1 MTDNKTDIRSGC
13 SVTSAPV
20 PMETICRQ
28 CGIAV
33 EMWSD
38 ETEVKCEKCGALVI
52 QGD

>member
-1 MTDNKTDIRSGC
+1 MTDSKNDIRSGC

-20 PMETICRQ
+20 PGEATCKK
-28 CGIAV
+28 CGAAV

-38 ETEVKCEKCGALVI
+38 ETEVKCETCGALVS